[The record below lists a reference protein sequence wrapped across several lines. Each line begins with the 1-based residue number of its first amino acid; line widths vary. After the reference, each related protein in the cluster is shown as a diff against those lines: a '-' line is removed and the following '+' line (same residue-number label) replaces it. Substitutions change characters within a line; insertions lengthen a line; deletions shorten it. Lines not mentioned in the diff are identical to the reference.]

1 MSHEPTIV
9 LVHGAFADASSWSG
23 VVELLLQQGHH
34 VVAPANPLRGL
45 ATDSAYMASYI
56 RQIEGPVILVGHSY
70 GGAVISNAAS
80 AAKNVLGLVFV
91 AAFAPENGE
100 TLGGAEANSKDSVLN
115 SALVQR
121 LYPTGKDGETAP
133 EVIVDPAKFHDAFA
147 SDVPEK
153 QSAVMAATQRPVAA
167 GAFSEASGPPAWK
180 TIPSWAVV
188 AVGDKA
194 AGADVIRS
202 MAKRA
207 GARTVEIKGSHVI
220 MVSQPQA
227 VTDVILEALQT
238 VAKPVAG
245 VGARK

>member
-1 MSHEPTIV
+1 
-9 LVHGAFADASSWSG
+9 
-23 VVELLLQQGHH
+23 
-34 VVAPANPLRGL
+34 
-45 ATDSAYMASYI
+45 
-56 RQIEGPVILVGHSY
+56 VIT
-70 GGAVISNAAS
+70 NAAS
-80 AAKNVLGLVFV
+80 TAKNVLGLVFI
-91 AAFAPENGE
+91 AAFAPDYGE

-121 LYPTGKDGETAP
+121 LYPTGREGETAP
-133 EVIVDPAKFHDAFA
+133 EFIVDPAKFHDAFA

-153 QSAVMAATQRPVAA
+153 QSAVMAATQRPIAA

-180 TIPSWAVV
+180 TIPSWTVV

-194 AGADVIRS
+194 AGTDIIRS

-207 GARTVEIKGSHVI
+207 GAKTVEIKGSHVI

-227 VTDVILEALQT
+227 VTNVILEALQA

-245 VGARK
+245 AGVRHKP